1 MKWHDDRRIIAALDG
16 ASAVVERLASLLS
29 DTGRSDGDARPTP
42 YGAANTS
49 LSHEAIGLWTALG
62 FLSMGAPWWAAI
74 GYTLAL
80 WAVAWEAR
88 QYLAT
93 PTTRTLRDSLLG
105 DAPSYAVGAVAAA
118 VLIGDAVDGRWVE
131 WLALTPLV
139 AFWPGAVGLI
149 FGRVP

>member
-1 MKWHDDRRIIAALDG
+1 VTAILA
-16 ASAVVERLASLLS
+16 RLRLLLS
-29 DTGRSDGDARPTP
+29 ETGRSDGDARPTP
-42 YGAANTS
+42 YAAANTS

-62 FLSMGAPWWAAI
+62 FLSTGAPAWAA
-74 GYTLAL
+74 GVGAVAL
-80 WAVAWEAR
+80 WGGLWEWR

-105 DAPSYAVGAVAAA
+105 DNPSYAIGAVAAA
-118 VLIGDAVDGRWVE
+118 VLIGDAVAGRWVE

-139 AFWPGAVGLI
+139 VLWPGAVGLI